1 MLSKAVPTFGAA
13 QTPKHADPGK
23 YLKLAQRVEKALHDQ
38 ILFKDPKQLDP
49 ESILVDQN
57 NRDGAPPNAPYVH
70 NGILLSFKVH
80 GYDPTKPMIGICVE
94 YKSEAGLRKL
104 LEHNKRFSSPLLPPI
119 NEQKVRYGSLAGSHL
134 NLSFR
139 VLKAGCAGASPA
151 GDIRVIADE
160 SHALRDAVL
169 NGHKWWI
176 LPESLA
182 TELKTDISL
191 WRNADQN
198 ENQGTH
204 EIELLQAVMSTAALM
219 QKSERKVALGDLVA
233 KAGKRS
239 PAKIMPHTLQ
249 VIAFF
254 CSVSRGRPVGPA
266 ARACRIP
273 QHEGE
278 PTRPGCIHPFYEGLA

>member
-1 MLSKAVPTFGAA
+1 MALSKFGAA
-13 QTPKHADPGK
+13 QTPKEADPGK
-23 YLKLAQRVEKALHDQ
+23 YLKLAQRVEKSLHDQ
-38 ILFKDPKQLDP
+38 VLFKDPKQLDP
-49 ESILVDQN
+49 ESILVDPN
-57 NRDGAPPNAPYVH
+57 NRLGAPPNAQYVH
-70 NGILLSFKVH
+70 QGILRSYSTH
-80 GYDPTKPMIGICVE
+80 GYDATRPQVGICVE

-139 VLKAGCAGASPA
+139 IIKVGCAGASPA
-151 GDIRVIADE
+151 GDIRAIADE
-160 SHALRDAVL
+160 SPALRDAVL

-176 LPESLA
+176 LPESLP
-182 TELKTDISL
+182 TEMKIDISL

-204 EIELLQAVMSTAALM
+204 ETELRQAVISTAGHM
-219 QKSERKVALGDLVA
+219 QKDSRKVALGDLVA

-249 VIAFF
+249 VIAIFLF
-254 CSVSRGRPVGPA
+254 SISRQTGWTCCKSLSNSTV
-266 ARACRIP
+266 
-273 QHEGE
+273 
-278 PTRPGCIHPFYEGLA
+278 

>member
-1 MLSKAVPTFGAA
+1 MACKTAFGAN
-13 QTPKHADPGK
+13 PGKNADPGK
-23 YLKLAQRVEKALHDQ
+23 YLKLAARVEKALHDQ
-38 ILFKDPKQLDP
+38 VIFKDPKQLDP
-49 ESILVDQN
+49 ESILVDPN
-57 NRDGAPPNAPYVH
+57 NRDSAPPNAQYIH
-70 NGILLSFKVH
+70 HGILRSFSKM
-80 GYDPTKPMIGICVE
+80 GYDVTRPMVGICVE

-139 VLKAGCAGASPA
+139 AIKVGCAGASPA
-151 GDIRVIADE
+151 GDIRAIADD
-160 SHALRDAVL
+160 SPALRDAVL

-204 EIELLQAVMSTAALM
+204 EIELLQTVISTAADM
-219 QKSERKVALGDLVA
+219 QKSERKVVLGDLVA

-249 VIAFF
+249 VIAIF

-278 PTRPGCIHPFYEGLA
+278 PTRPGCIHPFYEAPA